1 MIRRTVSSLSS
12 AYHNDMEALSPAEWI
27 VAEEYCKGLADKEVA
42 DNLQKSVWTTKTQ
55 KRTIYRKLG
64 ISKDTELI
72 LYMLC
77 MKLKRDF
84 DLKEIRKHGIEILFS
99 VLFIIMQIIP
109 DYHID
114 MRRCKIRGRARIS
127 VRVTGAKR
135 NSLNLDYAMIT

>member
-1 MIRRTVSSLSS
+1 
-12 AYHNDMEALSPAEWI
+12 MEALSPAEWI

-42 DNLQKSVWTTKTQ
+42 DNLRKSILTTKTQ
-55 KRTIYRKLG
+55 KRSIYRKLG

-114 MRRCKIRGRARIS
+114 MRRCKIRGRARIP